1 MTDWIESMTLH
12 CLLVMVSNTNS
23 TRCSNRQRFEA
34 FILVTEQIIQ
44 YHQGKVAHL
53 GQESVLSSLRES
65 FWVVKGHSVVLCL
78 FKKCLDCER
87 RKAPTRGQ
95 LVTKLPKDKNSPHVP
110 PFTYVGEDYFGP
122 IEVMQGRSR
131 LKRWGCLFTCLIVC
145 AIDVEVAH
153 SLNTDS
159 MINML
164 RIFINLQ
171 RYPKEI
177 LSDHD
182 KGCCWQVVSATTN
195 GWPTAIVGA

>member
-1 MTDWIESMTLH
+1 MTLH

-182 KGCCWQVVSATTN
+182 KGCC
-195 GWPTAIVGA
+195 